1 MKISGLKVFI
11 FAMLFVVLCPPIG
24 SPVRAQQGSCATQ
37 IGPKMPDLI
46 VDQVVMG
53 AQMFL
58 TEETFGNSTCTV
70 KEGCVTSPGKH
81 LLLRFN
87 GSIANVGKADLV
99 IGNPGSCGNLFI
111 FDDCHQHYHFQRFA
125 DYRVWTLDGYNTWV
139 ANRDLTISAD
149 AGINAQLIALAVS
162 RGQLKTTRKQGFC
175 ITDDVP
181 YLSTAG
187 PATYQ
192 TCDTTQGLSVGWED
206 QYPPQIPCQ
215 FAQID
220 GLVDGTYV
228 LEMHVNPE
236 LVLPESDYANNTGA
250 VRFQFTA
257 KHGNTGPSIQIVQ

>member
-1 MKISGLKVFI
+1 MVALLVILLLTTP
-11 FAMLFVVLCPPIG
+11 MG
-24 SPVRAQQGSCATQ
+24 SPVRAQQGTCATQ

-46 VDQVVMG
+46 VDQLVMG

-99 IGNPGSCGNLFI
+99 IGNPGSCGNLFT

-149 AGINAQLIALAVS
+149 AGINAQLISLALS

-192 TCDTTQGLSVGWED
+192 NCDTTQGLSVGWED

-220 GLVDGTYV
+220 GLVDGAYV

-236 LVLPESDYANNTGA
+236 LALPESDYTNNTGA

-257 KHGNTGPSIQIVQ
+257 KHGNSGPSIQIMQ